1 MVLWEMSLE
10 KIIYIIIYTMEIL
23 KSATK
28 ISLLLIISAIWV
40 TSLAVTIW
48 NIADP
53 DVIKTILMVFS
64 NAVSLILWFYFW
76 QKSLELKK

>member
-1 MVLWEMSLE
+1 
-10 KIIYIIIYTMEIL
+10 MEIL